1 VSTRRQGT
9 VRSFV
14 EHRPALSG
22 PEAASAPSAPSAPS
36 AQWFSAPSALSAE
49 SVSAD

>member
-1 VSTRRQGT
+1 VSTRRQGA

-36 AQWFSAPSALSAE
+36 AQSVSAASALSAE